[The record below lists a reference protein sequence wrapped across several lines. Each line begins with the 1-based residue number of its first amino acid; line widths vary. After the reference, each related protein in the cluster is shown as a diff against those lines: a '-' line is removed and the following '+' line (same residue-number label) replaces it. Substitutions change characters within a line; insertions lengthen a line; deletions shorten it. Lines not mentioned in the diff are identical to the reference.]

1 MTFAYLYTV
10 IKMENSLAR
19 TEIKNLND
27 TIDNLYNFLM
37 TLIDLDKEQRFS
49 MDCYNE
55 LNTRIQEKIIYNKMV
70 IRDIQRE
77 FNL

>member
-1 MTFAYLYTV
+1 
-10 IKMENSLAR
+10 MENSLAR

>member
-1 MTFAYLYTV
+1 
-10 IKMENSLAR
+10 MENSQAKAK
-19 TEIKNLND
+19 IKALND
-27 TIDNLYNFLM
+27 TVNNLYNFLG
-37 TLIDLDKEQRFS
+37 TLIDLDKDQRFS

-55 LNTRIQEKIIYNKMV
+55 LSTRIHEKIIYCKMV